1 MITIIFGAPGSGK
14 SSLNT
19 YFLKELYRAQGK
31 QLLEAACDRIERIN
45 QDRAIP
51 LSCPDKPPIYADYA
65 VKFKIGYEKWA
76 EPYFIN
82 GYYLGLANDRMATL
96 PVPPGSKIFLS
107 EAQRY
112 YDSRKSQTFPD
123 HVSRAYEM
131 HRHYG
136 IDIWMDVQRVSLIDL
151 NIRQICRR
159 FIEVLRME
167 HKTDENGR
175 ILKTMFHCR
184 TFGDWIAVDQ
194 YLTTGAKTYQE
205 EVFVNE
211 GNIFDCFNSFAYFD
225 EFVPKEGADFRYLP
239 FAGVNDQIREED
251 QKFYKFSEP
260 EGYRVAKTGKKEK
273 KESA

>member
-31 QLLEAACDRIERIN
+31 QLLEAACDRIERLN

-107 EAQRY
+107 EAQRKGKVKKV
-112 YDSRKSQTFPD
+112 R
-123 HVSRAYEM
+123 
-131 HRHYG
+131 
-136 IDIWMDVQRVSLIDL
+136 
-151 NIRQICRR
+151 
-159 FIEVLRME
+159 IE
-167 HKTDENGR
+167 
-175 ILKTMFHCR
+175 F
-184 TFGDWIAVDQ
+184 
-194 YLTTGAKTYQE
+194 
-205 EVFVNE
+205 
-211 GNIFDCFNSFAYFD
+211 
-225 EFVPKEGADFRYLP
+225 
-239 FAGVNDQIREED
+239 
-251 QKFYKFSEP
+251 
-260 EGYRVAKTGKKEK
+260 KK
-273 KESA
+273 